1 MVEVSLL
8 EYLAMKM
15 NCEYLSDLRYG
26 PVRKKRLRYLLSE
39 KCSYASGEEAEWI
52 EVCRYLTGEEKET
65 GQQAYKRL
73 LQFCEEDEIPLGSD
87 KK

>member
-26 PVRKKRLRYLLSE
+26 PVCKKRLRYLLSE
-39 KCSYASGEEAEWI
+39 KCGYASGEEAEWI

-87 KK
+87 EK

>member
-26 PVRKKRLRYLLSE
+26 PVRKKRLRIPFRPE
-39 KCSYASGEEAEWI
+39 VRAGAQEAAA
-52 EVCRYLTGEEKET
+52 VPA
-65 GQQAYKRL
+65 Q
-73 LQFCEEDEIPLGSD
+73 
-87 KK
+87 

>member
-26 PVRKKRLRYLLSE
+26 PVRKKRLQYLLRE
-39 KCSYASGEEAEWI
+39 KCGYASGDEAEWI
-52 EVCRYLTGEEKET
+52 EVCRYLTGEEKKT
-65 GQQAYKRL
+65 GREAYERL
-73 LQFCEEDEIPLGSD
+73 LQFCEEDEIPLESD
-87 KK
+87 EK